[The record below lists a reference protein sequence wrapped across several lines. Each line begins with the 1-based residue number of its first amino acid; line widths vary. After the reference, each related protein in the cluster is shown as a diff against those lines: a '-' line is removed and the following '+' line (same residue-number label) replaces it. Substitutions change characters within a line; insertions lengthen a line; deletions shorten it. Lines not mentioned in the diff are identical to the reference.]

1 MLTNH
6 IKATHDDDRS
16 WCGKPLGNEPHFKSV
31 DAAVLNG
38 LHYTEVDA
46 CWECTETII
55 NHLERGTC
63 NTPESPNELIKDIFK
78 IRNTLAEVFKK
89 P

>member
-1 MLTNH
+1 MTNC
-6 IKATHDDDRS
+6 IKASHDIDKS
-16 WCGKPLGNEPHFKSV
+16 WCGKPLGNDPHFKSV

-46 CWECTETII
+46 CFDCTDAVIR
-55 NHLERGTC
+55 NLERGTC
-63 NTPESPNELIKDIFK
+63 NDQTETNALMKHIFE
-78 IRNTLAEVFKK
+78 IRDTLKEAFK